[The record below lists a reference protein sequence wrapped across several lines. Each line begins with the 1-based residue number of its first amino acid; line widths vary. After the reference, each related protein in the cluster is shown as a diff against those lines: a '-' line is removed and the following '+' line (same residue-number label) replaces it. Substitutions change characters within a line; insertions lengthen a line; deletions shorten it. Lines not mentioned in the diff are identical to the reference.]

1 MIKALPMPAL
11 CQCEECFR
19 WTWLTVM
26 IHEPCAGNMIAVLCL
41 KCLSRVQRV
50 SRASED
56 S

>member
-1 MIKALPMPAL
+1 MPPL

-41 KCLSRVQRV
+41 KCLSR
-50 SRASED
+50 ASED